1 MIGCTPTTVEVRRLG
16 TQDAAA
22 LQELHRRVYTQGLG
36 ADEVTPVPLARCQ
49 AMLDDPGYFVLG
61 ARSGDAWIG
70 WAVAIAIRRWQ
81 RDKLFLY
88 EVDVVEGFRRRGV
101 GTSLIEAALAIARE
115 RGMALT
121 FVMTNASNEAAMA
134 LYRRTGAQRPQ
145 GDDVLLT
152 WRSD

>member
-1 MIGCTPTTVEVRRLG
+1 LTSCRSSTVEVRRLG
-16 TQDAAA
+16 RQDAAA
-22 LQELHRRVYTQGLG
+22 LQELHWRIYAQGLN
-36 ADEVTPVPLARCQ
+36 ADEVTPVPLAKCQ
-49 AMLDDPGYFVLG
+49 AMLDDPCYFVLG

-88 EVDVVEGFRRRGV
+88 EVDVVEGLRRRGV

-115 RGMALT
+115 RSMAVT

-134 LYRRTGAQRPQ
+134 LYRRTGAQRPH

>member
-22 LQELHRRVYTQGLG
+22 LQELHRRVYTRGLG